1 MNKQRGFSLIEL
13 MIALLIIG
21 VVSSIAYPSYVQYVA
36 QGTRSDG
43 LAAIMR
49 VANLQE
55 QYYLDNRQYTT
66 DMTELGLDTD
76 PFLTRDGD
84 YQVDATGGTTFTI
97 TATAKGAQATRDS
110 ACASITLTESGVKAP
125 EECWK

>member
-1 MNKQRGFSLIEL
+1 MNKQRGFSLVEL
-13 MIALLIIG
+13 MIAVVIIG
-21 VVSSIAYPSYVQYVA
+21 IVSSIAYPSYVQFVA

-84 YQVDATGGTTFTI
+84 YQVDSTGGTTFTI
-97 TATAKGAQATRDS
+97 TATATGAQATRDS